1 MGGYI
6 VEKAC
11 ILILQRSKL
20 KFLIKKFYCCL
31 EEDF

>member
-11 ILILQRSKL
+11 ILILQRLKL
-20 KFLIKKFYCCL
+20 KILIKKFYCL